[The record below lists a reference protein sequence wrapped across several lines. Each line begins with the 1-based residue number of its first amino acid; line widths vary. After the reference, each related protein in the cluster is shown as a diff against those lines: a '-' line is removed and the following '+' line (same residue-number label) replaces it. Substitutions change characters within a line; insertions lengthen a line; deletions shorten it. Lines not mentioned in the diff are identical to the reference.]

1 MDGLEKRI
9 AIHHHSELEK
19 HHKRISC
26 FRLLHRK
33 RTISDALMDI
43 CSEKSGSSSVST
55 QFTRLVTS
63 FLKGALHPKK
73 NPGSAPAAN
82 IVQRYTKTTTQFYN
96 CFAFCNSMHS
106 FMLKYCFIF
115 LLCTGRDGVFNLLW
129 TAINI
134 NGSARIQP
142 QKLTRRN
149 GVPSFTF

>member
-1 MDGLEKRI
+1 MKREI

-33 RTISDALMDI
+33 RTISDALMGI
-43 CSEKSGSSSVST
+43 CSKKSGSSSVST

-63 FLKGALHPKK
+63 FLKGAPHPKK

-82 IVQRYTKTTTQFYN
+82 IVQRYTKTTTQYYN

-115 LLCTGRDGVFNLLW
+115 LLYTGRDGGLQFVMDS
-129 TAINI
+129 NI